1 MIRDDLH
8 FPIVN
13 VLLMLLTVLLFLVVL
28 GNGFS
33 LAVSVMFGVALLVE
47 VVLFTLV
54 VRRDRKEDVT
64 YNY

>member
-13 VLLMLLTVLLFLVVL
+13 VLLMLLTALLFLVVL

-47 VVLFTLV
+47 VVLFAVV
-54 VRRDRKEDVT
+54 VRRDRKDDVT